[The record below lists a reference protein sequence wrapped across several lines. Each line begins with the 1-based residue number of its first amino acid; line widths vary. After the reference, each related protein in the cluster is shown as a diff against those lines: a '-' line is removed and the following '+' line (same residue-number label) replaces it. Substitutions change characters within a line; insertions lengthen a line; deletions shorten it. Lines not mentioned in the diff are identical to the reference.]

1 MNLIKWIV
9 FSVISVAFFQPA
21 SAALLKEKDDYTIL
35 VYMIGSDMESD
46 FHMASDDIQEMM
58 DAGSSSNVNVVL
70 QTGGA
75 KKWANPSIS
84 HKVNQRWKVE
94 HQKLTPLE
102 NIGKTNMDSPG
113 SVTDFYHM
121 GSQNIPG

>member
-9 FSVISVAFFQPA
+9 VSVISVAFFQPA

-58 DAGSSSNVNVVL
+58 DAGSSLNVNVVL

-75 KKWANPSIS
+75 KMGEPVDQSQGES
-84 HKVNQRWKVE
+84 EVE
-94 HQKLTPLE
+94 SRTSEAGAPRKYREDKYGQSRLRHR
-102 NIGKTNMDSPG
+102 
-113 SVTDFYHM
+113 FYHM

>member
-1 MNLIKWIV
+1 MDCGFRY
-9 FSVISVAFFQPA
+9 FSRLFQPA

-75 KKWANPSIS
+75 KKWAN
-84 HKVNQRWKVE
+84 RR
-94 HQKLTPLE
+94 
-102 NIGKTNMDSPG
+102 
-113 SVTDFYHM
+113 SVTR
-121 GSQNIPG
+121 